1 MTTNAWIYTT
11 VVVDATRSQIK
22 PHDYQKA
29 NQFYNHHFYKKQIG
43 CCKKRSK
50 INKKTF
56 SFSILTRSKWGH
68 TVVLKVDFWRENSK
82 IFTFSE
88 IWYARNLC
96 FIEKWNFES
105 RQQWL
110 EKDVSNSAYPI
121 CNSIEDLMMFTSC
134 VFFISEENWS
144 FYCPV
149 FPYRTKTK
157 TT

>member
-1 MTTNAWIYTT
+1 MGRSDTDLMTTNAWIYTT

-68 TVVLKVDFWRENSK
+68 TVILHYSESQ
-82 IFTFSE
+82 IFVQKFNFDKTPTFS
-88 IWYARNLC
+88 RVLHPKC
-96 FIEKWNFES
+96 FWQFFTWNQS
-105 RQQWL
+105 CQQL
-110 EKDVSNSAYPI
+110 KSPKPQHFHKF
-121 CNSIEDLMMFTSC
+121 FTPKKSTI
-134 VFFISEENWS
+134 FSG
-144 FYCPV
+144 
-149 FPYRTKTK
+149 K
-157 TT
+157 